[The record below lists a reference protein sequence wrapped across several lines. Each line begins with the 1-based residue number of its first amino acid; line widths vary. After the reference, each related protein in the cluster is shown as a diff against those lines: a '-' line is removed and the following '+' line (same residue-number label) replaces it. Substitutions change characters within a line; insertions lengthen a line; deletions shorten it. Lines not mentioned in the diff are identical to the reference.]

1 MELIQDRIQKFVTY
15 PTLLEHELE
24 EMHNLV
30 MRQISKTQ
38 RLKSQRLRLKQHIEV
53 LEYDVRRL
61 ALGYADA
68 RELIANM
75 TYDLENNHYSRKL
88 LKGENLRLES
98 RISLLMQT
106 VAGLERANATL
117 HERLEVNAADDWD

>member
-1 MELIQDRIQKFVTY
+1 
-15 PTLLEHELE
+15 
-24 EMHNLV
+24 

-53 LEYDVRRL
+53 LAYDVRRL